1 MIRILERLCRFEAP
15 SGKEDSLRDFLQKQI
30 GGAAET
36 RVDAA
41 GNLIVFKKG
50 KKRPQV
56 RLMLD
61 AHMDEIGLIVTY
73 ITDGG
78 LLKFS
83 TVGGI
88 DASVLLGRRVVFD
101 GAVVGVIG
109 AKPVHLM
116 QPEEQKK
123 LPSIDAMHIDIGAKS
138 REEAEALLS
147 VGDMAVFD
155 SDFLRLGEHR
165 IKARAIDDRAGC
177 AILLSLLLSE
187 LEYDMTFVFS
197 VQEEVGL
204 RGAQTA
210 AYAVEPQA
218 AIVVE
223 ATTAADFAGTPAD
236 RQVCRLGAGA
246 ALSFMDG
253 ATLYDKGYYDAAM
266 ETAARLG
273 IPCQP
278 KAAVA
283 GGNNAGSIHKSRAGV
298 RTLAVSVPCRYIHS
312 ASCLADLRDIEAS
325 AALVRAMAEEIAS
338 GNLE

>member
-1 MIRILERLCRFEAP
+1 MIQMLERLCRFEAP
-15 SGKEDSLRDFLQKQI
+15 SGREDSVRDFLMKQI
-30 GGAAET
+30 GTAAEM
-36 RVDAA
+36 RVDSA

-50 KKRPQV
+50 KKRPKV

-61 AHMDEIGLIVTY
+61 AHMDEVGVIVTC
-73 ITDGG
+73 ITEDG

-83 TVGGI
+83 TVGGV

-101 GAVVGVIG
+101 GAVVGVVG
-109 AKPVHLM
+109 ARPVHLM
-116 QPEEQKK
+116 QPEEKKK
-123 LPSIDAMHIDIGAKS
+123 LPSVDAMYIDIGTTS
-138 REEAEALLS
+138 RQEAEALLS

-155 SDFLRLGEHR
+155 SGFLRLGEHR
-165 IKARAIDDRAGC
+165 VKARAIDDRVGC
-177 AILLSLLLSE
+177 AVLLGLLLSE

-210 AYAVEPQA
+210 AFAVDPQA

-223 ATTAADFAGTPAD
+223 ATTAADFAGIPSD

-246 ALSFMDG
+246 VLSFMDG
-253 ATLYDKGYYDAAM
+253 GTLYDKGYYDAA
-266 ETAARLG
+266 AALAQKRG

-283 GGNNAGSIHKSRAGV
+283 GGNNAGSIHRSREGV

-312 ASCLADLRDIEAS
+312 ASCLADLRDMEAV
-325 AALVRAMAEEIAS
+325 AALVGAMAEEIAS
-338 GNLE
+338 GRLE